1 MTHPPLKGPALALI
15 TVALSLAV
23 FMQVLDSTIANVA
36 LPTITGNLGAA
47 NSQGT
52 WVITAFAVANAISV
66 PLTGWLARRFGEVK
80 VFVIATISFV
90 IASFLCGIASSLALL
105 VFFRVLQGAVAGP
118 MIPLSQS
125 LLMAAYPPEKRS
137 MALAMWSMV
146 VIVAPIFG
154 PILGGIISDN
164 WHWGWIFFINVPIG
178 LLAAGISWQ
187 MLKNRETETI
197 SQPIDR
203 MGLSLMVVGV
213 GALQMMLDRG
223 HELDWLS
230 SNEII
235 TLAVIAI
242 VCLGYFV
249 IWEWYAKYPIVD
261 LRLFKDRNF
270 TVGVVTLSTAY
281 MTYMGAIVLLPMLLQ
296 MQLGYTATW
305 AGLATAPIGFFPV
318 LLSPLIGKFG
328 NRLDMR
334 VLVTISFTVY
344 AMCFFWRTNFN
355 AQMSFMDVFWPQF
368 VQGIGMSMF
377 FMPLTQITLSNMSGS
392 QIANASSISNFVRI
406 LAGGIGTS
414 MVNVLWDKREALH
427 HTQLVEN
434 IHPYNSALHESVQ
447 GMNHLGMSGVQPLGA
462 LEQTIGQQSHIMGAN
477 DLFWLYGMIFLVLI
491 VLVWFAK
498 PPFGS
503 GGGGGGAH

>member
-1 MTHPPLKGPALALI
+1 ML
-15 TVALSLAV
+15 
-23 FMQVLDSTIANVA
+23 
-36 LPTITGNLGAA
+36 
-47 NSQGT
+47 
-52 WVITAFAVANAISV
+52 
-66 PLTGWLARRFGEVK
+66 
-80 VFVIATISFV
+80 
-90 IASFLCGIASSLALL
+90 
-105 VFFRVLQGAVAGP
+105 FR
-118 MIPLSQS
+118 S
-125 LLMAAYPPEKRS
+125 
-137 MALAMWSMV
+137 
-146 VIVAPIFG
+146 
-154 PILGGIISDN
+154 
-164 WHWGWIFFINVPIG
+164 
-178 LLAAGISWQ
+178 
-187 MLKNRETETI
+187 
-197 SQPIDR
+197 
-203 MGLSLMVVGV
+203 
-213 GALQMMLDRG
+213 
-223 HELDWLS
+223 
-230 SNEII
+230 
-235 TLAVIAI
+235 
-242 VCLGYFV
+242 
-249 IWEWYAKYPIVD
+249 
-261 LRLFKDRNF
+261 
-270 TVGVVTLSTAY
+270 
-281 MTYMGAIVLLPMLLQ
+281 
-296 MQLGYTATW
+296 
-305 AGLATAPIGFFPV
+305 GLATAPIGFFPV

-434 IHPYNSALHESVQ
+434 IHPYNGALQESVQ